1 MRKLFAIAWKDTLVR
16 FASRSEILFFL
27 VLPIVFTVLI
37 GGATGGSGDNRLPVL
52 LVDDDQGAL
61 AAELTTALAASDAV
75 RLVPQSR
82 AEAAKSFAGDD
93 YPALV
98 TIPAGFTAAL
108 QAGQPATLE
117 ISTLPD
123 NVNALAAEQAIH
135 TAADEVGR
143 ALLVAA
149 ASVAEAER
157 AQPFADAS
165 ARSTYFSDAL
175 AEAKTAFA
183 AAPERLSVTHATML
197 DDGQFTAQDARGQ
210 ASAGQLITWVLVP
223 LLGTSALF
231 AYERERGTLRR
242 LITTPTGRTTYLLG
256 TIAGQFTLALV
267 QMLLLVLFGRYVM
280 NVNWGQDPVALVV
293 MLVTFGLAAT
303 ALGTLLGTFIKTE
316 AQANGLSIML
326 GMVLALLGG
335 CWYPA
340 EVFPEIARTAAKV
353 LPTTWAMQ
361 GLSDL
366 VLRGQGL
373 AQVLPEAGVLLGF
386 AALFLVAG
394 VLRFRYE

>member
-1 MRKLFAIAWKDTLVR
+1 MRKIFAIAWKDTLLR

-27 VLPIVFTVLI
+27 VLPILFTVLI

-61 AAELTTALAASDAV
+61 AAELTTALAASDTI
-75 RLVPQSR
+75 RLVPQTR
-82 AEAAKSFAGDD
+82 AEAEKSFTGDD
-93 YPALV
+93 FPALV

-108 QAGQPATLE
+108 EAGQPTTLE
-117 ISTLPD
+117 VRTLPD
-123 NVNALAAEQAIH
+123 SVNALAAEQAIH
-135 TAADEVGR
+135 TAVDEVGR

-149 ASVAEAER
+149 GSVAEAER
-157 AQPFADAS
+157 VQPFADARTR
-165 ARSTYFSDAL
+165 ATYFGDAL
-175 AEAKTAFA
+175 AQAKTAFA
-183 AAPERLSVTHATML
+183 AAPERLTVTQATQIA
-197 DDGQFTAQDARGQ
+197 DDTFTAQDARGQ

-231 AYERERGTLRR
+231 AFERERGTLRR
-242 LITTPTGRTTYLLG
+242 LITTPTGRATYLLG
-256 TIAGQFTLALV
+256 VIGGQFTLALG
-267 QMLLLVLFGRYVM
+267 QMLLLVVFGALVM
-280 NVNWGQDPVALVV
+280 NVNWGQAPLALVV

-303 ALGTLLGTFIKTE
+303 ALGTLLGTYIKTE

-340 EVFPEIARTAAKV
+340 EVFPEIARTAAKL

-373 AQVLPEAGVLLGF
+373 AQILPEAGVLLGF
-386 AALFLVAG
+386 AALFLVLG
-394 VLRFRYE
+394 VWRFRYE

>member
-1 MRKLFAIAWKDTLVR
+1 MRKIFAIALKDTLVR

-27 VLPIVFTVLI
+27 ILPITFTVLI
-37 GGATGGSGDNRLPVL
+37 GGATSGSGDNRLAVL
-52 LVDDDQGAL
+52 LVDNDHGAL

-75 RLVPQSR
+75 RLVPQTA
-82 AEAAKSFAGDD
+82 AEAKQAFTGDD

-108 QAGQPATLE
+108 QAGQPAALE
-117 ISTLPD
+117 VRTLPD
-123 NVNALAAEQAIH
+123 SLNALAAEQAIH
-135 TAADEVGR
+135 AAADEIGQ
-143 ALLVAA
+143 ALRVAA
-149 ASVAEAER
+149 GSVAEAER
-157 AQPFADAS
+157 ARPFADA
-165 ARSTYFSDAL
+165 AERAAYFADAL
-175 AEAKTAFA
+175 AQAQTAFA
-183 AAPERLSVTHATML
+183 AAPSRLTVTQATQL
-197 DDGQFTAQDARGQ
+197 DDGRFTAQDARGQ
-210 ASAGQLITWVLVP
+210 ASAGQLITWVLIP

-242 LITTPTGRTTYLLG
+242 LITTPTGRATYLLG
-256 TIAGQFTLALV
+256 VIGGQFTLAFL
-267 QMLLLVLFGRYVM
+267 QMLLLVVFGSLVM
-280 NVNWGQDPVALVV
+280 NVNWGHDPAGLVV

-326 GMVLALLGG
+326 GMVMALLGG

-340 EVFPEIARTAAKV
+340 EIFPEVARLAARV

-373 AQVLPEAGVLLGF
+373 TQVLPEAGVLLGF
-386 AALFLVAG
+386 AAVFLALG
-394 VLRFRYE
+394 VWRFRYE

>member
-1 MRKLFAIAWKDTLVR
+1 MRKIFAIAFKDALVR

-27 VLPIVFTVLI
+27 VLPLTFTVLI

-75 RLVPQSR
+75 RLVPQTR
-82 AEAAKSFAGDD
+82 IAAEQSFTGDD
-93 YPALV
+93 YSALV

-108 QAGQPATLE
+108 QAGQPAALDVR
-117 ISTLPD
+117 TLPD
-123 NVNALAAEQAIH
+123 SLDALAAEQAIRA
-135 TAADEVGR
+135 AADQIGQ
-143 ALLVAA
+143 ALQVAA
-149 ASVAEAER
+149 GSVAEAER
-157 AQPFADAS
+157 AQPFA
-165 ARSTYFSDAL
+165 SDADRAAYFAAAL
-175 AEAKTAFA
+175 AQAQAAFA
-183 AAPERLSVTHATML
+183 AAPSRLTVTQATQL
-197 DDGQFTAQDARGQ
+197 DDGRFTAQDARGQ
-210 ASAGQLITWVLVP
+210 ASAGQLITWVLIP

-242 LITTPTGRTTYLLG
+242 LITTPTSRATYLLG
-256 TIAGQFTLALV
+256 VIGGQFTLAFL
-267 QMLLLVLFGRYVM
+267 QMLLLVIFGSLVM
-280 NVNWGQDPVALVV
+280 QVNWGQDPAALVV

-326 GMVLALLGG
+326 GMVMALLGG

-340 EVFPEIARTAAKV
+340 EIFPEAARLAARV

-373 AQVLPEAGVLLGF
+373 EQVLPEAGVLLGF
-386 AALFLVAG
+386 AAVFLAVG
-394 VLRFRYE
+394 VWRFRYE